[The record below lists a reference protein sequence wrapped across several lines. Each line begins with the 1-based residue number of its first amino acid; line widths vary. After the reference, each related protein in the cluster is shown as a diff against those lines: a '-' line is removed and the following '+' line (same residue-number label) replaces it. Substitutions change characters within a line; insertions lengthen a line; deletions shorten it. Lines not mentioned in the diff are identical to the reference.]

1 MDALS
6 PSLKAAQQRRVAMQ
20 DALARLED
28 RLAAPSGSAEWRT
41 EVGRALSALSTSFVD
56 HVAEV
61 EGDDG
66 LLAELRHD
74 VPRLAPGVERL
85 ERDHVEISS
94 QMLALAAVLEAA
106 DVASIRESG
115 LELMRALVRH
125 RQRGSDLVYEA
136 YATDIGGQSGS

>member
-6 PSLKAAQQRRVAMQ
+6 PQLKAAQQRRLAMQ

-28 RLAAPSGSAEWRT
+28 RLAAPSGSSEWRT

-66 LLAELRHD
+66 LLADIRQD
-74 VPRLAPGVERL
+74 VPRLASAVERL

-94 QMLALAAVLEAA
+94 QTLALAAVIDAA
-106 DVASIRESG
+106 DVASIREAG
-115 LELMRALVRH
+115 MELMRAVVRH

-136 YATDIGGQSGS
+136 YATDIGGQAGS